1 VVTAPQR
8 GDIWWAEVPDA
19 GRRPV
24 LVLTR
29 DAAIDKLNRL
39 IVAPIT
45 QTVRGIPTEVA
56 LDEDDGMP
64 KPCSVS
70 LDNVSVIDAWA
81 LTEKV
86 TTLDVVKMHAVCESL
101 HHAVDC

>member
-1 VVTAPQR
+1 MTAPRR
-8 GDIWWAEVPDA
+8 GDIWWAEVPEA

-29 DAAIDKLNRL
+29 DAAIGKVNRL

-64 KPCSVS
+64 KPCAVS
-70 LDNVSVIDAWA
+70 LDNVSVIDGWA
-81 LTEKV
+81 LTERICV
-86 TTLDVVKMHAVCESL
+86 LDLVKLRGVCASL
-101 HHAVDC
+101 RIALDC

>member
-1 VVTAPQR
+1 MIAPQR
-8 GDIWWAEVPDA
+8 GDVWWAEVPDA

-29 DAAIDKLNRL
+29 DGAIGKLNRL

-64 KPCSVS
+64 KPCAVS
-70 LDNVSVIDAWA
+70 LDNVSVIDGWA
-81 LTEKV
+81 LTEKICA
-86 TTLDVVKMHAVCESL
+86 LDLVKMQAVCVSL
-101 HHAVDC
+101 NAAVDC

>member
-1 VVTAPQR
+1 MTAPRR
-8 GDIWWAEVPDA
+8 GDIWWAEVPEA

-29 DAAIDKLNRL
+29 DAAIGKVNRL

-64 KPCSVS
+64 KPCAVS
-70 LDNVSVIDAWA
+70 LDNVSVIDGWA
-81 LTEKV
+81 LTERICV
-86 TTLDVVKMHAVCESL
+86 LDLVKLQGVCASL
-101 HHAVDC
+101 RIALDC

>member
-1 VVTAPQR
+1 MTAPQR

-29 DAAIDKLNRL
+29 DAAISKLNRL

-45 QTVRGIPTEVA
+45 RTGRGIPTEVA

-64 KPCSVS
+64 KPCAVA
-70 LDNVSVIDAWA
+70 LDSVSVIDGWA
-81 LTEKV
+81 LTDKICS
-86 TTLDVVKMHAVCESL
+86 LDVVKMQAVCAGL
-101 HHAVDC
+101 NAAVDC

>member
-1 VVTAPQR
+1 MTAPQR
-8 GDIWWAEVPDA
+8 GDVWWAEVPDA

-29 DAAIDKLNRL
+29 DAAINKLNRL

-45 QTVRGIPTEVA
+45 KTLRGIPTEVE

-64 KPCSVS
+64 KPCAAS
-70 LDNVSVIDAWA
+70 LDNISVIDAWA
-81 LTEKV
+81 LTEKI
-86 TTLDVVKMHAVCESL
+86 TTLDVVKMQAVCASL
-101 HHAVDC
+101 TAAVDC